1 MGKNSKSRKNKKN
14 INIHKNNKKSKSK
27 KKNDSVLTVKNK
39 NILNKYLKRFVIMN
53 GGDMATDAAVFNSL
67 LFNNDLL
74 TNNDLLHILKE
85 NQMVFDDNIFK
96 NYNFGTDNSHDEIFV
111 YIDDNKIKEVF
122 TVHGK
127 EDRIFLNTIINNNS
141 IQDNYKN
148 LIKKFYTRV
157 FKSINN
163 KKLIYPTI
171 ENSNK
176 YIINVVDVYNGI
188 NVIMGINNIFDSGTT
203 VGGESYCKRTNKK
216 DKTDCRLY
224 NMLYPYTD
232 EQTNSEDNFK
242 KMLDIPVDQPD
253 QLIDINTNVI
263 KNAPYI
269 KNKDKFPFTIY
280 LNNDYY

>member
-1 MGKNSKSRKNKKN
+1 
-14 INIHKNNKKSKSK
+14 
-27 KKNDSVLTVKNK
+27 
-39 NILNKYLKRFVIMN
+39 
-53 GGDMATDAAVFNSL
+53 
-67 LFNNDLL
+67 
-74 TNNDLLHILKE
+74 
-85 NQMVFDDNIFK
+85 QMVFDDNIFK

-111 YIDDNKIKEVF
+111 YFDDNKIKEVF

-163 KKLIYPTI
+163 KKIIYPTI

-216 DKTDCRLY
+216 DKTDCRQY

-232 EQTNSEDNFK
+232 EQINSEDIFK
-242 KMLDIPVDQPD
+242 NMLNIPLDQPN

-263 KNAPYI
+263 K
-269 KNKDKFPFTIY
+269 
-280 LNNDYY
+280 